1 MWTEELCREDSDQ
14 DGRTNGEELGD
25 PDCTWEIGNQPTLRE
40 GITHPGKNLKNYN
53 YNYKNYNL

>member
-25 PDCTWEIGNQPTLRE
+25 PDCTWEIGNQPTLTE
-40 GITHPGKNLKNYN
+40 GITHPGKKRTVKNEP
-53 YNYKNYNL
+53 